1 MSPPRSDE
9 TERWYSS
16 VYMAVQ
22 EIPRGKV
29 TTYGH
34 IARLICERKQHH
46 FVGQALKYLPEP
58 RDAYGNVHVF
68 NHGNV
73 PWQRVVASKGM
84 VPKRYVS
91 YDPSGAGRQAQ
102 RLRAEGVEVI
112 DVNGE
117 FLVDLKGF
125 GWFPERLPSEEGDRD
140 EEG

>member
-1 MSPPRSDE
+1 MSRPRSDE

-22 EIPRGKV
+22 EIPHGKV

-34 IARLICERKQHH
+34 IARLIFEPQRPRQ
-46 FVGQALKYLPEP
+46 VGQALKYLPEP
-58 RDAYGNVHVF
+58 RDASGNVHVF

-73 PWQRVVASKGM
+73 PWQRVVASNGV
-84 VPKRYVS
+84 VPKRD
-91 YDPSGAGRQAQ
+91 DPSGAGRQAQ
-102 RLRAEGVEVI
+102 RLRAEGVEVTE
-112 DVNGE
+112 VNGE

-125 GWFPERLPSEEGDRD
+125 GWFPERLPSEGGDGD